1 MFAAGA
7 APLPTVRAWAEDV
20 PVRLDFARD
29 GDSIVAAVHLNI
41 PSGYH
46 AYAHEAG
53 DAGRPTV
60 LDFALEG
67 GQMLPVWYPAGAM
80 QRDFYDPEATIFA
93 YEGEVVLFSA
103 LPEQAVGKPYTV
115 GLSMLLCSN
124 RNCLPIDQSFTG
136 VVPQSL
142 PPVGEA
148 SWTGQWHKLKNRQPV
163 LADVPDA
170 PASAASAPKM
180 EGANRNIS
188 ISPFIF

>member
-7 APLPTVRAWAEDV
+7 APLSAVRAWAEDV

-80 QRDFYDPEATIFA
+80 QRDFYDPEATISPMKA
-93 YEGEVVLFSA
+93 
-103 LPEQAVGKPYTV
+103 K
-115 GLSMLLCSN
+115 LCFFPLCRS
-124 RNCLPIDQSFTG
+124 RPWASPI
-136 VVPQSL
+136 PW
-142 PPVGEA
+142 A
-148 SWTGQWHKLKNRQPV
+148 
-163 LADVPDA
+163 
-170 PASAASAPKM
+170 
-180 EGANRNIS
+180 
-188 ISPFIF
+188 